1 MRKLPVYII
10 VDTSFSMRR
19 KPIEQIN
26 KGFKEMINKLKKDPM
41 LIETLHLSIIEF
53 NTGARQ
59 IIPLMP
65 VWEVEIK
72 TLEAKGRSD
81 MGAAFQLLNER
92 MQYEIIKGNVEKEIK
107 GDYKPIVYLLTDGAP
122 SDAWK
127 NRLKELKKNF
137 NPRII
142 SFGTQNANLT
152 VLSRIS
158 KEHDIIDLAPFETG
172 ITTFFEMVSQSIVSG
187 MISRASGSITD
198 EVDLPLV
205 SCDLNEEILF

>member
-1 MRKLPVYII
+1 MRKLPVYVI
-10 VDTSFSMRR
+10 VDTSFSMRG

-26 KGFKEMINKLKKDPM
+26 MGFKEMIGKLKKDPV

-53 NTGARQ
+53 NTYARQ
-59 IIPLMP
+59 ILPLTP
-65 VWEVEIK
+65 VWEVKVK
-72 TLEAKGRSD
+72 TLEAKGRSN

-92 MQYEIIKGNVEKEIK
+92 MQHEIKKDNVEKEIK

-142 SFGTQNANLT
+142 SFGTRNANLT
-152 VLSRIS
+152 VLNRIS
-158 KEHDIIDLAPFETG
+158 HKQDIIDLAPFETG
-172 ITTFFEMVSQSIVSG
+172 ITAFFEMVSQSIVSG
-187 MISRASGSITD
+187 MISRAYGSISD
-198 EVDLPLV
+198 KVDLPLV
-205 SCDLNEEILF
+205 SYDLNEEALF